1 MPIDT
6 TIRTALREGTSV
18 ASLVGGTPLV
28 RLADFE
34 PHAGVELY
42 AKLEAQNPGGSVKDR
57 AALAIM
63 SDAERRGL
71 LGPGRVL
78 LDATSG
84 NTGIAYAM
92 LAASR
97 GYRVRLCVPA
107 NVTRERLGLLRAFGA
122 DLVLTDP
129 MEGSD
134 GAIREARR
142 IYDEDPGAYFY
153 ADQYNNAANW
163 RAHYQTTGQE
173 IIDQTHGRI
182 THFVAGLGTSGTF
195 VGIGRRLREWRDSVR
210 LVSMQPDSPLHGLEG
225 LKHMTSAIVPGIY
238 DPSLADEDVR
248 VTTEDGYALTR
259 RLARDSGLLVGPSSG
274 AALAACLKVAH
285 QIPHGVIVTIFPDGG
300 DRYLTDAFWT
310 ESVAAP
316 TSRETTLP
324 GALDLPEDVE
334 AAIRRHAVE
343 AYPDECCGALLG
355 SPGAAR
361 EALALGNNSDGER
374 RRRFVV
380 TPQDYQQ
387 AEARAGALGIELI
400 GFYHSHPDHPAAPSQ
415 FDLDHAW
422 PNLSYAIVWVRAGR
436 AEDVRSWRLR
446 SDRSRFDEE
455 AVIPRSPSWP

>member
-1 MPIDT
+1 MMPIDT
-6 TIRTALREGTSV
+6 RQGTAPREGTSV
-18 ASLVGGTPLV
+18 ASLVGDTPLV
-28 RLADFE
+28 RLVDFE
-34 PHAGVELY
+34 PRAGVEIY

-57 AALAIM
+57 AALAM
-63 SDAERRGL
+63 MLDGERRGL

-107 NVTRERLGLLRAFGA
+107 NVTRERLALLRAFGA

-142 IYDEDPGAYFY
+142 IDAEDPGAYFY

-163 RAHYQTTGQE
+163 RAHYEATGRE
-173 IIDQTHGRI
+173 IIEQTEGRL

-195 VGIGRRLREWRDSVR
+195 VGIGRRLREWRASVR
-210 LVSMQPDSPLHGLEG
+210 LISMQPDSPLHGLEG
-225 LKHMTSAIVPGIY
+225 LKHMASAIVPGIY
-238 DPSLADEDVR
+238 DPSIADEDLHVA
-248 VTTEDGYALTR
+248 TEHALELTR
-259 RLARDSGLLVGPSSG
+259 RLARESGLLVGPSSG
-274 AALAACLKVAH
+274 AALAACLEVARR
-285 QIPHGVIVTIFPDGG
+285 IPEGVIVTIFPDGG

-310 ESVAAP
+310 EPALGLADA
-316 TSRETTLP
+316 ET
-324 GALDLPEDVE
+324 
-334 AAIRRHAVE
+334 AIRRHAVA

-355 SPGAAR
+355 SPGGAVR
-361 EALALGNNSDGER
+361 EALPLGNHSDEER

-380 TPQDYQQ
+380 TPRDYQQ
-387 AEARAGALGIELI
+387 AEARADALGVELV
-400 GFYHSHPDHPAAPSQ
+400 GFYHSHPDHPAVPSQ

-422 PNLSYAIVWVRAGR
+422 PNLSYVIVSVRAGQDR
-436 AEDVRSWRLR
+436 EMRSWRLR
-446 SDRSRFDEE
+446 PDRSRFDEE
-455 AVIPRSPSWP
+455 TVTQRSTTWP

>member
-6 TIRTALREGTSV
+6 RQGTAPREGTSV
-18 ASLVGGTPLV
+18 ASLVGNTPLV

-34 PHAGVELY
+34 PHAGVEIY

-57 AALAIM
+57 AALAM
-63 SDAERRGL
+63 MLDGERHGL

-107 NVTRERLGLLRAFGA
+107 NVTRERLGLLRAYGA

-142 IYDEDPGAYFY
+142 LHADDPGAYFY
-153 ADQYNNAANW
+153 ADQYNNPANW

-173 IIDQTHGRI
+173 IIEQTDGRL

-195 VGIGRRLREWRDSVR
+195 VGIGRRLREWRASVR
-210 LVSMQPDSPLHGLEG
+210 VISMQPDSPLHGLEG
-225 LKHMTSAIVPGIY
+225 LKHMASAIVPGIY
-238 DPSLADEDVR
+238 DPSIADVNLH
-248 VTTEDGYALTR
+248 VATEHALALTR
-259 RLARDSGLLVGPSSG
+259 RLARESGLFVGPSSG
-274 AALAACLKVAH
+274 AALAACLEVAR
-285 QIPHGVIVTIFPDGG
+285 QIPEGVVVTIFPDGG
-300 DRYLTDAFWT
+300 DRYLTDTFWS
-310 ESVAAP
+310 EP
-316 TSRETTLP
+316 
-324 GALDLPEDVE
+324 ALDLASVE
-334 AAIRRHAVE
+334 AAIRQHAV
-343 AYPDECCGALLG
+343 ASYPDECCGALLG
-355 SPGAAR
+355 SPGGAVR
-361 EALALGNNSDGER
+361 EALPLGNHSDEER
-374 RRRFVV
+374 HRRFVV

-387 AEARAGALGIELI
+387 AEARADALGVELI
-400 GFYHSHPDHPAAPSQ
+400 GFYHSHPDHPAVPSQ

-422 PNLSYAIVWVRAGR
+422 PNLSYVIVSVRTGQDR
-436 AEDVRSWRLR
+436 ELRSWRLR
-446 SDRSRFDEE
+446 PDRSRFDEE
-455 AVIPRSPSWP
+455 VVTQRSPTWP